1 MVMKGKTGNIHGVEV
16 KARVGVQLPT
26 TKVNASSADGRR
38 QIVTAAKRVYEQHHS
53 VIQALAKR

>member
-16 KARVGVQLPT
+16 KARAGVQLPT
-26 TKVNASSADGRR
+26 AKVNASSLDGRK
-38 QIVTAAKRVYEQHHS
+38 QIVNAAKRVYEQHHA